1 MEFVFAE
8 TMDDVLKV
16 ALKKV
21 GDKKPK
27 KKTEHHRQAGK
38 KRKR

>member
-16 ALKKV
+16 ALKKIEK
-21 GDKKPK
+21 KKPK
-27 KKTEHHRQAGK
+27 KTNNSNRSEHKKK
-38 KRKR
+38 KR